1 MEEMVEKRVW
11 QRVRGGEDEAQELR
25 RCLLRQG
32 ELLGMYRGLSRRGGL
47 GRQLCEQKSHQIA
60 CLRGLLR
67 GMTGQVIAPP
77 RSPEVPA
84 DLLRCHREELEF
96 LRQLRRWSREGEN
109 AELFDALADRQK
121 CQCRLVLE
129 LLGIM

>member
-1 MEEMVEKRVW
+1 MEEQLENRIW
-11 QRVRGGEDEAQELR
+11 QRVRGAADPSQELR
-25 RCLLRQG
+25 QCLQKQG
-32 ELLGMYRGLSRRGGL
+32 ELLGMYRGLGRRGGL
-47 GRQLCEQKSHQIA
+47 GRQLFEQKSHQIA

-67 GMTGQVIAPP
+67 VMTGQVIAPP

-96 LRQLRRWSREGEN
+96 LRQLRRWSREGEH
-109 AELFDALADRQK
+109 AEVFDALADRQK

-129 LLGIM
+129 MLGTM

>member
-1 MEEMVEKRVW
+1 MEKRVW
-11 QRVRGGEDEAQELR
+11 QRVRGGEDGADELR
-25 RCLLRQG
+25 RCLMKQG

-67 GMTGQVIAPP
+67 VMTGQVIAPP
-77 RSPEVPA
+77 RSPELPP

-96 LRQLRRWSREGEN
+96 LRQLRRWSREGEH
-109 AELFDALADRQK
+109 AETFDAMADRQK

-129 LLGIM
+129 ILGTM

>member
-1 MEEMVEKRVW
+1 MEEMMEKRVW
-11 QRVRGGEDEAQELR
+11 QRVRGTEDRAGALR
-25 RCLLRQG
+25 ECLARQG
-32 ELLGMYRGLSRRGGL
+32 ELLGMYRALSRRGGL
-47 GRQLCEQKSHQIA
+47 GRQLFEQKSHQIA

-67 GMTGQVIAPP
+67 VMTGQVIAPP

-96 LRQLRRWSREGEN
+96 LRQLRRWSREGEH
-109 AELFDALADRQK
+109 AEVFDALADRQK

-129 LLGIM
+129 MLGTM